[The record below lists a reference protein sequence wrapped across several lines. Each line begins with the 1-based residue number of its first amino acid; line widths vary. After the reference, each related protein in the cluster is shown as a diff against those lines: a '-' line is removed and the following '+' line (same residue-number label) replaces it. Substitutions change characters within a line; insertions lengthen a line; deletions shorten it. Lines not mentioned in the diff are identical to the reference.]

1 VVTHNEK
8 EKWECRD
15 ATTLLHVVSLVN
27 TIFACDPLFVLFFPH
42 PWSLIQPLF
51 FGVSIFFFIFCRGCV
66 GCFTLS
72 YSLCTIGAHLSSQ
85 LLSSQVVYT
94 HTHTHK
100 HIYTCIYTSAR
111 CLTPLKKNCT
121 ASLLPCSALDI
132 ILPWR
137 VCFFPHLLLRLRHPE
152 FPQPL
157 IFPLSAT
164 LPDLL

>member
-94 HTHTHK
+94 HTHTQAYIYMHIHK
-100 HIYTCIYTSAR
+100 RTVFDATQEKLHSVTVALQCFRHHPTLEGLFFSPSPPSASTS
-111 CLTPLKKNCT
+111 
-121 ASLLPCSALDI
+121 
-132 ILPWR
+132 
-137 VCFFPHLLLRLRHPE
+137 
-152 FPQPL
+152 
-157 IFPLSAT
+157 
-164 LPDLL
+164 